1 MCPQVE
7 LITSD
12 DLANDLLLG
21 GERIYCTPSPSH
33 PLIWLFLPFSFS
45 WAHIFVA
52 SEMFAAWEDVQ
63 YSLLYFKHV
72 RHNHSEKSTLRYSFT
87 LNYLCVRAWLC
98 VLCA

>member
-1 MCPQVE
+1 MCHQVE

-21 GERIYCTPSPSH
+21 GERIYCTPFPSH
-33 PLIWLFLPFSFS
+33 PLISLFLPFSFS

-72 RHNHSEKSTLRYSFT
+72 RHNHSESQPSDTVLR
-87 LNYLCVRAWLC
+87 LIICV
-98 VLCA
+98 CACD